1 MNREELRKEIIRVE
15 TALQKTTSRHLH
27 KDYSKYLRRLRKE
40 LDFYDRSMKKWQMNR
55 KSI

>member
-1 MNREELRKEIIRVE
+1 MNREELREEIIRVE
-15 TALQKTTSRHLH
+15 ESLRKTTSRHLH

-55 KSI
+55 IS

>member
-15 TALQKTTSRHLH
+15 TALRKTTSKHLR

-40 LDFYDRSMKKWQMNR
+40 LDFYDRCKLSYAVESDKR
-55 KSI
+55 

>member
-15 TALQKTTSRHLH
+15 TALQKTTSKHLR

-40 LDFYDRSMKKWQMNR
+40 LDFYDRSMGKWQMNR